1 MRNTLLAIALL
12 TAPVTAQT
20 LDTEVVSNGF
30 TRPVWAGAHPGDERI
45 FVAEQ
50 STGLI
55 RIFDGSAIL
64 ATPFLDL
71 SGVIDTSGGERG
83 LLGVALHPKFHLNG
97 TFFVHY
103 TTPAPIRSIVARYQV
118 SAGNPDVADAG
129 SGAVLFDLPQPAG
142 NHNSAT
148 MAFSPV
154 DGYMYVGV
162 ADGGGVNC
170 NSQDPSVLL
179 GKILRIDVDD
189 QDPGLEYAIPA
200 DNPFVGVPG
209 VREEIWA
216 AGIRQ
221 PWRLSFDALTGDL
234 YIGDVGL
241 DDREEVTFEPALT
254 PGRNYGWPV
263 MEGDFCGSGLTVC
276 GIAGIPAPP
285 CFDSAYTDP
294 VHSYSH
300 PVDDNGTIIGGVV
313 YRGCKLPSLQGT
325 YLYADK
331 GFSTFFSLEVAG
343 GVATN
348 LLNRQAEL
356 GDSGNNPV
364 HFGFDG
370 QGEILVVDLSKG
382 RVSRV
387 IAATPPVIADC
398 DGNELD
404 DPCEIATYAWADTDG
419 SGTVD
424 ACETFSVD
432 TAEFCMSLGGTQ
444 TMRLHAGAAHAGR
457 LYGVLGSLTGT
468 APGFPF
474 GATVVPLNFDFYTQ
488 LSIVQGNL
496 APFVNT
502 IATLDGNGEAEAAFS
517 APAGLPT
524 VVLGL
529 KASHAYVVLDSFLSP
544 VLASNYTTMEFQ
556 P

>member
-1 MRNTLLAIALL
+1 MRNTLLAFAVL
-12 TAPVTAQT
+12 AVPVSAQT
-20 LDTEVVSNGF
+20 LDTEIVSNGF
-30 TRPVWAGAHPGDERI
+30 TRPLWAGSHPGDERI

-55 RIFDGSAIL
+55 RIFDGTSIL
-64 ATPFLDL
+64 PTPFLDL
-71 SGVIDTSGGERG
+71 SGSIDTTGGERG
-83 LLGVALHPKFHLNG
+83 LLGLALHPKFHLNG

-118 SAGNPDVADAG
+118 SAGDPNVADAG
-129 SGAVLFDLPQPAG
+129 SAAVLFDIPQPAH

-148 MAFSPV
+148 MAFSPI

-162 ADGGGVNC
+162 GDGGGVNC

-179 GKILRIDVDD
+179 GKILRIDVDA

-241 DDREEVTFEPALT
+241 NDREEVTFEPALT

-263 MEGDFCGSGLTVC
+263 MEGDFCGAGTTTCSN
-276 GIAGIPAPP
+276 AGIPAPA
-285 CFDSAYTDP
+285 CFDVAYTDP
-294 VHSYSH
+294 ILSYSP
-300 PVDDNGTIIGGVV
+300 PVDDNAVMIGGVV
-313 YRGCKLPSLQGT
+313 YRGCKIPSLQGT
-325 YLYADK
+325 YVYADK
-331 GFSTFFSLEVAG
+331 GFSGFFSFEVVG

-348 LLNRQAEL
+348 LLDRQAEL
-356 GDSGNNPV
+356 SDSGNNPV
-364 HFGFDG
+364 HFGVDG

-382 RVSRV
+382 RVSRI

-404 DPCEIATYAWADTDG
+404 DPCEMATYAWADTDG

-432 TAEFCMSLGGTQ
+432 TAEFCLSLGGTQ

-457 LYGVLGSLTGT
+457 LYGVMGSLTGT

-474 GATVVPLNFDFYTQ
+474 GAATVPLNFDFYTQ
-488 LSIVQGNL
+488 LSIAEGNVP
-496 APFVNT
+496 PFVNT
-502 IATLDGNGEAEAAFS
+502 ISVLDGAGEAEAAFT
-517 APAGLPT
+517 APGGLPA

-529 KASHAYVVLDSFLSP
+529 KAYHAYVVLDDLLGP
-544 VLASNYTTMEFQ
+544 ALISNYTTMEFR